1 MAVRDEYDRKNIK
14 DIKSDVGVVEIRKP
28 LVSVNKNTDLE
39 KTDRTQVEE
48 AMDRAEI
55 ARLYLMGYSSTEI
68 AISISNNRP
77 YQLSTQKIGS
87 EIKEL
92 LVIWLENQ
100 LINLDIARARELA
113 KIDKLETAYWQA
125 WQGSTKAKVKTE
137 VTGTKAKGNGKDT
150 TKIEYAPEK
159 VVRKEEERDGN
170 YMFLTGVQWCI
181 NKRCEILGMNAPA
194 EINIRDWRAEAKKHG
209 IQVDE
214 VFDSIVGK
222 FVEQA
227 EISSKDNKENAKDN
241 NDTRVEVR
249 SGDSAVQE
257 AVPEQSD
264 IEAD

>member
-1 MAVRDEYDRKNIK
+1 MAIRDEYDRKNIK
-14 DIKSDVGVVEIRKP
+14 DVKSDVGVVEIRKP
-28 LVSVNKNTDLE
+28 LVSANKNTDLE
-39 KTDRTQVEE
+39 KTDRTPVEE

-68 AISISNNRP
+68 AISISKNRP

-92 LVIWLENQ
+92 LATWLENQ
-100 LINLDIARARELA
+100 LISFDIARARELA

-125 WQGSTKAKVKTE
+125 WQGSLKPKVKTE
-137 VTGTKAKGNGKDT
+137 VTGIKAKGNGKDT
-150 TKIEYAPEK
+150 TQQDNIKYAPER

-170 YMFLTGVQWCI
+170 YVFLTGVQWCI

-227 EISSKDNKENAKDN
+227 EISNKESKKD
-241 NDTRVEVR
+241 NDTRVEVG

-257 AVPEQSD
+257 TVSEQGD
-264 IEAD
+264 IEGD